1 MDRPQE
7 DLMTAPTKPSNST
20 STATQ
25 ARPANGEQPGPGT
38 GRTGS
43 GSTLEELARAQ
54 EELTHEIR
62 QLVARQVLD
71 QDEAA
76 DDDRRERAGSL
87 VTVARADLLE
97 RVREQEQ
104 QHARRQLSRATQSS
118 EEAVA
123 GVVRSVTM
131 IVRTLV
137 PAALVRP
144 EDLIE
149 AAYTVADQG
158 LRVSRRLALG
168 VSSGVRSL
176 TTVV

>member
-1 MDRPQE
+1 
-7 DLMTAPTKPSNST
+7 MTAPAKATAAST
-20 STATQ
+20 EPTSPKAAAT
-25 ARPANGEQPGPGT
+25 RPADNEQPGFGT
-38 GRTGS
+38 GGQASAT
-43 GSTLEELARAQ
+43 TLEELARAQ

-62 QLVARQVLD
+62 SLVARQALD
-71 QDEAA
+71 RAT
-76 DDDRRERAGSL
+76 DDDHRDRAGQL

-97 RVREQEQ
+97 QLREQEQ
-104 QHARRQLSRATQSS
+104 VQARRQLAQATRSS
-118 EEAVA
+118 EEAVE

-158 LRVSRRLALG
+158 LRVSRRFALS

-176 TTVV
+176 TAAM

>member
-1 MDRPQE
+1 
-7 DLMTAPTKPSNST
+7 MTAPTKASNST
-20 STATQ
+20 SATTP

-38 GRTGS
+38 GRPGS
-43 GSTLEELARAQ
+43 GTTLEELARAQ

-62 QLVARQVLD
+62 QLVARQALD
-71 QDEAA
+71 SAT

-97 RVREQEQ
+97 QLREQEQ
-104 QHARRQLSRATQSS
+104 EQARRQLERATRSG

-131 IVRTLV
+131 VVRTLV
-137 PAALVRP
+137 PTALVRP

-149 AAYTVADQG
+149 AAYSVADQG

-176 TTVV
+176 ATAV

>member
-1 MDRPQE
+1 
-7 DLMTAPTKPSNST
+7 MTAPAKATAVSADT
-20 STATQ
+20 SPKTATPD
-25 ARPANGEQPGPGT
+25 RPANGEQPTLGT
-38 GRTGS
+38 GQSDART
-43 GSTLEELARAQ
+43 TLEELARAQ

-62 QLVARQVLD
+62 QLVARQALD
-71 QDEAA
+71 LAT
-76 DDDRRERAGSL
+76 DDDHRARAGQL

-97 RVREQEQ
+97 QLREQEQ
-104 QHARRQLSRATQSS
+104 AQARRQLARATQSS
-118 EEAVA
+118 EEAVE

-137 PAALVRP
+137 PTALMRP

-158 LRVSRRLALG
+158 LRVSRRLALS

-176 TTVV
+176 TATV